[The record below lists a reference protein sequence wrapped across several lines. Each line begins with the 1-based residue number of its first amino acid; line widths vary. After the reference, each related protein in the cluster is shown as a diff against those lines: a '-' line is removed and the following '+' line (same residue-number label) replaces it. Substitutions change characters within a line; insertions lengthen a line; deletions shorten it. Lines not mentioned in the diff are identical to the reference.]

1 MTDTEKA
8 LRDALAVMAEVLD
21 VPAGQVQERSDRAL
35 AVRATIQHILSPGA
49 DIGMHVAVLADYIAR
64 RQITEGT
71 C

>member
-49 DIGMHVAVLADYIAR
+49 DMHVAVLADYIAR